1 MKNMKKL
8 LKVIYYCSHKT
19 MVEKFYTK
27 TGMYIDWQQIESL
40 PEIDTLIDIGVGSKG
55 TENLYRV
62 FKNANLILVD
72 PIDEAKE
79 YAEKLSKHRKV
90 VFIQSAL
97 GKEDG
102 VEKNMKLQ
110 KERGYTSFLEI
121 SPINMES
128 DYTEIK
134 NFKISKLDTLLK
146 DKNKLGR
153 IGIKID
159 VEGYELDV
167 VLGAIETL
175 KFTKFII
182 AEVRHNHESLIGVY
196 KLHEFMNIMNKNNFT
211 LSKILTAKP
220 FIADLCFQSNDDLQ
234 L

>member
-1 MKNMKKL
+1 
-8 LKVIYYCSHKT
+8 

-27 TGMYIDWQQIESL
+27 TGMYIDWQQLESL
-40 PEIDTLIDIGVGSKG
+40 PEIDTLIDIGVGPQG
-55 TENLYRV
+55 TEDLYRV
-62 FKNANLILVD
+62 FKNANLILID

-79 YAEKLSKHRKV
+79 YAYKLSKDRKV

-97 GKEDG
+97 GKDDNI
-102 VEKNMKLQ
+102 EKNMKLQ
-110 KERGYTSFLEI
+110 KIRGFSSFLEI
-121 SPINMES
+121 SPINMED

-134 NFKISKLDTLLK
+134 QLKISKLDTLLK

-175 KFTKFII
+175 KLTKFVI
-182 AEVRHNHESLIGVY
+182 AEVRHNHESLKGVY
-196 KLHEFMNIMNKNNFT
+196 KLHEFMSVMNKNNFT

-220 FIADLCFQSNDDLQ
+220 FIADLCFQSNDEL
-234 L
+234 

>member
-1 MKNMKKL
+1 
-8 LKVIYYCSHKT
+8 

-27 TGMYIDWQQIESL
+27 TGMFIDWQQLESL
-40 PEIDTLIDIGVGSKG
+40 PEIDTLIDIGVGPDG
-55 TENLYRV
+55 TEDLYRV
-62 FKNANLILVD
+62 FKNAKLILID

-79 YAEKLSKHRKV
+79 YANKLSNDRKV

-97 GKEDG
+97 GKDDD
-102 VEKNMKLQ
+102 VEKNLKLQ

-121 SPINMES
+121 SPINMKD

-134 NFKISKLDTLLK
+134 KLKISKLDTLLNN
-146 DKNKLGR
+146 KNKLGR

-167 VLGAIETL
+167 LLGAKETL
-175 KFTKFII
+175 KFTKFVI

-196 KLHEFMNIMNKNNFT
+196 KLHEFMNVMSKNNFT
-211 LSKILTAKP
+211 LSKIITAKP
-220 FIADLCFQSNDDLQ
+220 FIADLCFQSNDEL
-234 L
+234 

>member
-1 MKNMKKL
+1 
-8 LKVIYYCSHKT
+8 

-40 PEIDTLIDIGVGSKG
+40 PKIDTLIDIGVGPKG

-62 FKNANLILVD
+62 FKNTNLILID

-79 YAEKLSKHRKV
+79 YANKLSKERKV

-97 GKEDG
+97 GKDDDI
-102 VEKNMKLQ
+102 EKNLKLQ
-110 KERGYTSFLEI
+110 KNRGFSSFLEI
-121 SPINMES
+121 SPINME
-128 DYTEIK
+128 DNYTEIK
-134 NFKISKLDTLLK
+134 KLKISKLDTLLK
-146 DKNKLGR
+146 DKNKLGK

-175 KFTKFII
+175 KFTKFLIV
-182 AEVRHNHESLIGVY
+182 EVRHNHESLIGAY
-196 KLHEFMNIMNKNNFT
+196 KLHEFMNVMNKNNFT

-220 FIADLCFQSNDDLQ
+220 FIADLCFQSNEDLQ

>member
-1 MKNMKKL
+1 
-8 LKVIYYCSHKT
+8 

-40 PEIDTLIDIGVGSKG
+40 PKIDTLIDIGVGPKG

-62 FKNANLILVD
+62 FKKANLILID

-79 YAEKLSKHRKV
+79 YADKLSKERKV

-97 GKEDG
+97 GKDDDI
-102 VEKNMKLQ
+102 EKNVKLQ
-110 KERGYTSFLEI
+110 KNRSFTSFLEI
-121 SPINMES
+121 SPINMED

-134 NFKISKLDTLLK
+134 KLKISKLDTLLK

-175 KFTKFII
+175 KFTKFVI

-220 FIADLCFQSNDDLQ
+220 FIADLCFQSNDEL
-234 L
+234 

>member
-1 MKNMKKL
+1 
-8 LKVIYYCSHKT
+8 

-27 TGMYIDWQQIESL
+27 TGMFIDWQQLESL
-40 PEIDTLIDIGVGSKG
+40 PEIDTLIDIGVGPDG
-55 TENLYRV
+55 TEDLYRV
-62 FKNANLILVD
+62 FKNANLILID

-79 YAEKLSKHRKV
+79 YANKLSKDRKV
-90 VFIQSAL
+90 DFIQSAL
-97 GKEDG
+97 GKDDNI
-102 VEKNMKLQ
+102 EKNMKLQ
-110 KERGYTSFLEI
+110 RKRGFTSFLEI
-121 SPINMES
+121 SPINMED

-134 NFKISKLDTLLK
+134 KLKISKLDTLLK

-159 VEGYELDV
+159 TEGYELDV
-167 VLGAIETL
+167 VLGATETL
-175 KFTKFII
+175 KFTKFVI

-196 KLHEFMNIMNKNNFT
+196 KLHEFINIMNKNNFT

>member
-1 MKNMKKL
+1 
-8 LKVIYYCSHKT
+8 
-19 MVEKFYTK
+19 MVEKFHTK

-40 PEIDTLIDIGVGSKG
+40 PEIDTLIDIGVGPKG
-55 TENLYRV
+55 TEDLYRV
-62 FKNANLILVD
+62 FKNANLILID

-79 YAEKLSKHRKV
+79 YANKLSKDRKV

-97 GKEDG
+97 GKDDDI
-102 VEKNMKLQ
+102 EKNMKLQ

-121 SPINMES
+121 SPINMED

-134 NFKISKLDTLLK
+134 KLKISKLDTLLN

-167 VLGAIETL
+167 VLGSIETL
-175 KFTKFII
+175 KFTKFVI

-196 KLHEFMNIMNKNNFT
+196 KLHEFMSVMNKNNFT

-220 FIADLCFQSNDDLQ
+220 FIADLCFQSNDDL
-234 L
+234 

>member
-1 MKNMKKL
+1 
-8 LKVIYYCSHKT
+8 

-40 PEIDTLIDIGVGSKG
+40 PEIDTLIDIGVGPKG
-55 TENLYRV
+55 TEDLYRV
-62 FKNANLILVD
+62 FKNANLILID

-79 YAEKLSKHRKV
+79 YSNKLSKDRKV

-97 GKEDG
+97 GKEDNI
-102 VEKNMKLQ
+102 EKNMKLQ
-110 KERGYTSFLEI
+110 RERGFTSFLEI

-134 NFKISKLDTLLK
+134 KLKISKLDTLLK

-159 VEGYELDV
+159 TEGYELDV

-175 KFTKFII
+175 KFTKFVI

-196 KLHEFMNIMNKNNFT
+196 KLHEFMNVMSKNNFT
-211 LSKILTAKP
+211 LSKILTSKP

>member
-1 MKNMKKL
+1 
-8 LKVIYYCSHKT
+8 
-19 MVEKFYTK
+19 MVEKFFKK

-40 PEIDTLIDIGVGSKG
+40 PEIDTLIDIGVGPNG

-62 FKNANLILVD
+62 FKNTNLILID

-79 YAEKLSKHRKV
+79 YANKLSKDRKV
-90 VFIQSAL
+90 TFMQSAL
-97 GKEDG
+97 GKKDDI
-102 VEKNMKLQ
+102 EKNMKLQ
-110 KERGYTSFLEI
+110 KQRAYTSLLEI
-121 SPINMES
+121 SPINMKD

-134 NFKISKLDTLLK
+134 KLKISKLDTLLK

-175 KFTKFII
+175 KFTKFVI
-182 AEVRHNHESLIGVY
+182 AEVRHNHESLKGVY
-196 KLHEFMNIMNKNNFT
+196 KLHEFMKVMNKNNFT

-220 FIADLCFQSNDDLQ
+220 FIADLCFQSNDEL
-234 L
+234 

>member
-1 MKNMKKL
+1 MIK
-8 LKVIYYCSHKT
+8 
-19 MVEKFYTK
+19 KFYTK

-40 PEIDTLIDIGVGSKG
+40 PEIDTFIDIGVGPEG
-55 TENLYRV
+55 TEDLYRV
-62 FKNANLILVD
+62 FKNANLILID

-79 YAEKLSKHRKV
+79 YANKLSKERKV
-90 VFIQSAL
+90 VFIQSGL
-97 GKEDG
+97 GKDDNI
-102 VEKNMKLQ
+102 EKNMKLQ
-110 KERGYTSFLEI
+110 KERGFSSFLEI
-121 SPINMES
+121 SPINMKD

-134 NFKISKLDTLLK
+134 KLKISKLDTLLK

-167 VLGAIETL
+167 VLGATETL
-175 KFTKFII
+175 KFTKFVI

-196 KLHEFMNIMNKNNFT
+196 KLHEFMSVMNKNNFT

-220 FIADLCFQSNDDLQ
+220 FIADLCFQPINS
-234 L
+234 